1 MDKQREHALSIATGV
16 NASSEQAR
24 SENESNVSVSGGS
37 ASFAQEESTNL
48 STCYPTCCGHPVF
61 GGNQEALGWCLDVVG
76 RTLSIIAIGAFLF
89 PALMALANEAAGCPA
104 DPSVE
109 CNERVYGIKPSSLLT
124 TVHTIVA
131 VCAAPLMPLM
141 GAMVDYTSHRLLF
154 GRILSMSFLALLFPQ
169 IFVSKQT
176 WFALAIVLVVLFF
189 VFIFQMV
196 AAYAYLPELTTQEQ
210 QLNNYTRNFTV
221 ITFLVVVVY
230 IAAIVAVTGGLGIA
244 DDAVLVGRIA
254 VIVVFCFAAVTL
266 SLAWGV
272 LFQTRPP
279 LHELPP
285 GKSLWSAGLCKL
297 FHSIQK
303 IWADYRALKWFY
315 LAVAFCDGAIQ
326 SLMTILITFATD
338 VLEFSS
344 MQIGVSV
351 LLMIMAN
358 IPGGV
363 LAGQI
368 TTRLDPRWSQML
380 SVVLIITMTSLSAG
394 LLSGPSQQTLAY
406 ILIFFWGLG
415 IGWKWTTDRM
425 LSAAIIPTGQN
436 AEYMGIYLFFGAI
449 LTWAPPLIYTA
460 LNEADVSQQIGLSSL
475 NIFFVVGLFA
485 YWMMGN
491 YRTAVQ
497 AVEGVFARTDESN
510 SSGEHNNI
518 DLPGNSE
525 QGIGDSA
532 MLE

>member
-1 MDKQREHALSIATGV
+1 MDKQMEHPV
-16 NASSEQAR
+16 NDSSSPQREQAK
-24 SENESNVSVSGGS
+24 SSNHESNLAVPRGT
-37 ASFAQEESTNL
+37 AQEESTRL
-48 STCYPTCCGHPVF
+48 PACYPTCCGHPVF

-141 GAMVDYTSHRLLF
+141 GAMVDYTSRRLLI
-154 GRILSMSFLALLFPQ
+154 GRILSLSFLALLFPQ

-189 VFIFQMV
+189 IFIFQMV
-196 AAYAYLPELTTQEQ
+196 AAYAYLPELTTQED

-244 DDAVLVGRIA
+244 DDSVLVARIA
-254 VIVVFCFAAVTL
+254 VTSVVCIAAITL
-266 SLAWGV
+266 YLAWGV
-272 LFQTRPP
+272 LFQKRTP
-279 LHELPP
+279 LHELPL
-285 GKSLWSAGLCKL
+285 GKSVWSAGFSKL
-297 FHSIQK
+297 FHSIQT
-303 IWADYRALKWFY
+303 IWANYRALKWFY

-326 SLMTILITFATD
+326 SLMTILITFATN

-344 MQIGVSV
+344 MDIGVSV
-351 LLMIMAN
+351 LLMLIAN

-363 LAGQI
+363 IAGWI
-368 TTRLDPRWSQML
+368 TKRLDPRWSQML
-380 SVVLIITMTSLSAG
+380 SVVLVITMTSLSAG
-394 LLSGPSQQTLAY
+394 LLSGPGQRTLAY

-425 LSAAIIPTGQN
+425 LSAAIIPTEQN

-460 LNEADVSQQIGLSSL
+460 LNEAGISQQIGLASL
-475 NIFFVVGLFA
+475 NIFFAVGLFA
-485 YWMMGN
+485 YGMMGN
-491 YRTAVQ
+491 YRAAVQ
-497 AVEGVFARTDESN
+497 AVEGVFAQTGAEE
-510 SSGEHNNI
+510 SGEQDNHVELMG
-518 DLPGNSE
+518 DGE
-525 QGIGDSA
+525 QRREGPA
-532 MLE
+532 VME

>member
-1 MDKQREHALSIATGV
+1 M
-16 NASSEQAR
+16 
-24 SENESNVSVSGGS
+24 
-37 ASFAQEESTNL
+37 
-48 STCYPTCCGHPVF
+48 
-61 GGNQEALGWCLDVVG
+61 
-76 RTLSIIAIGAFLF
+76 
-89 PALMALANEAAGCPA
+89 
-104 DPSVE
+104 
-109 CNERVYGIKPSSLLT
+109 
-124 TVHTIVA
+124 
-131 VCAAPLMPLM
+131 
-141 GAMVDYTSHRLLF
+141 
-154 GRILSMSFLALLFPQ
+154 
-169 IFVSKQT
+169 
-176 WFALAIVLVVLFF
+176 
-189 VFIFQMV
+189 
-196 AAYAYLPELTTQEQ
+196 
-210 QLNNYTRNFTV
+210 
-221 ITFLVVVVY
+221 VVY

-303 IWADYRALKWFY
+303 IWADYR
-315 LAVAFCDGAIQ
+315 
-326 SLMTILITFATD
+326 TFATD

-380 SVVLIITMTSLSAG
+380 SVMLIITMTSLSAG

-436 AEYMGIYLFFGAI
+436 AEYMGIYLFFGSI

-460 LNEADVSQQIGLSSL
+460 LNEADVSPQIGLSSL

-518 DLPGNSE
+518 ELPGNSE
-525 QGIGDSA
+525 QGIRDSA